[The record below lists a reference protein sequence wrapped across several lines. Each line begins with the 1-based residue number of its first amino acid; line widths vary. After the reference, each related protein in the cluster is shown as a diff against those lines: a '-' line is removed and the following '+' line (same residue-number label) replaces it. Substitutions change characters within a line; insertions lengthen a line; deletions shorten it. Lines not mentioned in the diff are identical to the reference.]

1 MWVTLGVA
9 LCFAPRPCPPGLVAF
24 APRLGHPRFA
34 EMPKVSIRVLAFS
47 SAEVGRP
54 VRRGRR
60 GCPRLGLDE
69 LCPLCHVIRRVGVLV
84 VLLGAQR
91 G

>member
-34 EMPKVSIRVLAFS
+34 EMPKGSIRVLAFS

-60 GCPRLGLDE
+60 GCPRLGLVE

>member
-1 MWVTLGVA
+1 MRVTLGVG
-9 LCFAPRPCPPGLVAF
+9 LYSAPRSCPLGPVAF

-34 EMPKVSIRVLAFS
+34 ETPRVSIRVLAFS

-54 VRRGRR
+54 VCRGRR
-60 GCPRLGLDE
+60 GRPRIGLVG
-69 LCPLCHVIRRVGVLV
+69 LCPLCHGSRRVGALV
-84 VLLGAQR
+84 VLPGALR